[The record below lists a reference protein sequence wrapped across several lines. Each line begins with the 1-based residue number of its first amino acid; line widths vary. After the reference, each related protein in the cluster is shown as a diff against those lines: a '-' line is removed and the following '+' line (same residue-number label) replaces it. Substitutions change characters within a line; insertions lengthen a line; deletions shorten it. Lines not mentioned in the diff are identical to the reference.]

1 MTAGCMRHDTDT
13 NINNLKIYN
22 SAMTRYGYNRDWRRY
37 NEDQRI
43 EASDI
48 QCGCNDEPK
57 CKPLASPCE
66 YPPYLGQRFG
76 ARYMAWSHPTRF
88 MFPQSRPFHWQSTRK
103 C

>member
-1 MTAGCMRHDTDT
+1 
-13 NINNLKIYN
+13 
-22 SAMTRYGYNRDWRRY
+22 MTRYGYNRDWRRY
-37 NEDQRI
+37 NEDQRMD
-43 EASDI
+43 ASDI

-76 ARYMAWSHPTRF
+76 ARYMAWSQPTGF
-88 MFPQSRPFHWQSTRK
+88 MFPRSRPFHWQSARN